1 MSQEVLEP
9 LSQFGIGGLMGA
21 LWVWE
26 RWLSRRREQ
35 ELSQAHERI
44 IQEREAFGELVQLIR
59 QNSHAL
65 ERFDQTQQQLKTVL
79 ENLQNEVT
87 GRLTAGGARP

>member
-1 MSQEVLEP
+1 MTQEILEP

-44 IQEREAFGELVQLIR
+44 MQERQAFSELVALVR

-65 ERFDQTQQQLKTVL
+65 ERFDQTQQQLKAVL
-79 ENLQNEVT
+79 EKMQGAVLGE
-87 GRLTAGGARP
+87 GGK